1 MKVGGLLLAVAG
13 LLFATAA
20 SAQSGEALL
29 EAKGCLG
36 CHGIE
41 EKKMGPA
48 LREAAAKHKGAPA
61 KLIAALRE
69 GKGHPMKVEATEP
82 ELKAMIGFLLAAQ
95 PSGAKPAAAAAG
107 SGNATCL
114 ACHGNEKFTP
124 HLEQERFEKSVHG
137 KRQCVECHKDIT
149 EIPHKKVAHKV
160 SCVTCHD
167 DLWKAAQKEGKTQE
181 HARLGVV
188 VEQIDRYMRS
198 IHARPNREDQ
208 SRTNATCYNCHEAHY
223 VYPLGSEQRAE
234 WRLSIPKACG
244 ACHAKQL
251 EAYATSVHGR
261 ETLQKGNP
269 ATAVCSDCHTTHD
282 IDRPTKE
289 SMKLAITKNCGTC
302 HAASYESYRD
312 TYHGQVHTLGYAYTA
327 KCYDCHG
334 SHTVQRVSDPSSSVH
349 PDNRLKTC
357 QRCHAGATAGF
368 VSFQP
373 HATTDDFH
381 RFPQLWLSAKFMIGL
396 LAGTFAFFWTHTALW
411 FFREYRER
419 QSRTPRPHVMTHEMP
434 QAQQKHYRR
443 FTAIWRLAHLLF
455 AVSLMVL
462 TLTGMAV
469 LYADSAWAPVVINAL
484 GGPQSAALIH
494 RACAVIFAA
503 VFLAHLVYILN
514 RVRKW
519 RTLAQW
525 FGPHSLIPNWQDLK
539 DIYAMF
545 KWFVGRGPRP
555 VFDRWTYWEK
565 FDYWA
570 PFWGVTIIGVS
581 GLMMWFPAATASVLP
596 GWVFNVATLV
606 HGEEALLAALF
617 LFTVHFFNNHFR
629 PDKFPLDVV
638 MFTGTVPVEEFR
650 REHTLEY
657 DRLVQTG
664 ELQKY
669 LVDAPSQP
677 MTLGSKILGFTLI
690 AFGLALLL
698 LVLIGFSGA
707 NGP

>member
-1 MKVGGLLLAVAG
+1 
-13 LLFATAA
+13 
-20 SAQSGEALL
+20 
-29 EAKGCLG
+29 
-36 CHGIE
+36 
-41 EKKMGPA
+41 
-48 LREAAAKHKGAPA
+48 
-61 KLIAALRE
+61 
-69 GKGHPMKVEATEP
+69 
-82 ELKAMIGFLLAAQ
+82 
-95 PSGAKPAAAAAG
+95 
-107 SGNATCL
+107 
-114 ACHGNEKFTP
+114 
-124 HLEQERFEKSVHG
+124 
-137 KRQCVECHKDIT
+137 
-149 EIPHKKVAHKV
+149 
-160 SCVTCHD
+160 
-167 DLWKAAQKEGKTQE
+167 
-181 HARLGVV
+181 
-188 VEQIDRYMRS
+188 
-198 IHARPNREDQ
+198 
-208 SRTNATCYNCHEAHY
+208 
-223 VYPLGSEQRAE
+223 
-234 WRLSIPKACG
+234 
-244 ACHAKQL
+244 
-251 EAYATSVHGR
+251 
-261 ETLQKGNP
+261 
-269 ATAVCSDCHTTHD
+269 
-282 IDRPTKE
+282 
-289 SMKLAITKNCGTC
+289 
-302 HAASYESYRD
+302 
-312 TYHGQVHTLGYAYTA
+312 
-327 KCYDCHG
+327 
-334 SHTVQRVSDPSSSVH
+334 
-349 PDNRLKTC
+349 
-357 QRCHAGATAGF
+357 
-368 VSFQP
+368 
-373 HATTDDFH
+373 
-381 RFPQLWLSAKFMIGL
+381 
-396 LAGTFAFFWTHTALW
+396 
-411 FFREYRER
+411 
-419 QSRTPRPHVMTHEMP
+419 MTHEMP

-469 LYADSAWAPVVINAL
+469 LYAESAWAPVVIDAL
-484 GGPQSAALIH
+484 GGPKSAALIH
-494 RACAVIFAA
+494 RASAVIFAA

-514 RVRKW
+514 RVPKW

-545 KWFVGRGPRP
+545 RWFIGRGPRP